1 MTDPDVLD
9 YRIYELK
16 ELQRAAWRKLAD
28 SSLTLFE
35 RREVRNQIRLSNNE
49 LRQYLQMMSERVRF
63 RVRSVEE
70 GAGGFRRPNLRL
82 LTLDEPPADGCNG
95 RWTAKINQCDCN
107 AQFAKNRRVA
117 WTGACLDR
125 RDARD
130 HALPF
135 GCIRTRER

>member
-49 LRQYLQMMSERVRF
+49 LRQYLQMVAERLRF
-63 RVRSVEE
+63 RVKPAENV
-70 GAGGFRRPNLRL
+70 ADGFGKPNFRL
-82 LTLDEPPADGCNG
+82 L
-95 RWTAKINQCDCN
+95 DCN
-107 AQFAKNRRVA
+107 SVVDLV
-117 WTGACLDR
+117 GA
-125 RDARD
+125 
-130 HALPF
+130 
-135 GCIRTRER
+135 